1 VKRSPFAKK
10 KKPPEDMTLQITSMA
25 DIFTIIL
32 VFLLKGY
39 AAGLTNISPSDGMTL
54 PEAISKAEM
63 KDTVKLEI
71 SRDSVVIEQKPIVKL
86 TDFEFNPME
95 LLEDGKNEAIFNRLF
110 AERKNLPVPNM
121 DSNML
126 VLADERVPYSTLKTV
141 IGSAAN
147 AGFVD
152 LQLVVVNIE

>member
-1 VKRSPFAKK
+1 MKSSPFAKK

-39 AAGLTNISPSDGMTL
+39 AAGLTNIAPSDGMTL

-71 SRDSVVIEQKPIVKL
+71 SRDSVVIEQKPIVRL
-86 TDFEFNPME
+86 ANYEFNPAE

-110 AERKNLPVPNM
+110 QERKNMPVPNM

-126 VLADERVPYSTLKTV
+126 VLADENVPYSTLKTV